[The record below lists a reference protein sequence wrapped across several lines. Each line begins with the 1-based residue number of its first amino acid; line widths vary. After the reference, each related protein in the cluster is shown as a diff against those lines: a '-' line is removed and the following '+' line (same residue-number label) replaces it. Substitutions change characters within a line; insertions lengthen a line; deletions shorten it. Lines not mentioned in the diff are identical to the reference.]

1 VAYTGI
7 NLDFH
12 KELISEGISILVRER
27 GLGIH
32 LGGGG
37 ARDDGMPVIKTPIF
51 SSLPTGIPLSLAS
64 FPPFFL
70 TALNPL
76 SFPSCP

>member
-1 VAYTGI
+1 MQWLTQVL

-12 KELISEGISILVRER
+12 KELISEGISILVREKE
-27 GLGIH
+27 LGIH

-37 ARDDGMPVIKTPIF
+37 ARDDGMPAIKTPIF
-51 SSLPTGIPLSLAS
+51 SSLPRRIPIPLSLAS

-70 TALNPL
+70 TA
-76 SFPSCP
+76 